1 MDLREDKADVEFQ
14 GHRALPAGATGSMG
28 PQDAAS
34 QAGSSLPR
42 PSYPGRA
49 AYSSVN
55 RLSAVPT
62 GGASL
67 PQATPLT
74 PRGLGDLQAETKAA
88 TPSAA
93 SGGTRTELLR
103 DARSVGLASH

>member
-1 MDLREDKADVEFQ
+1 MSSFRGTGPSQREPLARWGPRMLQ
-14 GHRALPAGATGSMG
+14 LG
-28 PQDAAS
+28 PQDAAT

-42 PSYPGRA
+42 PSYPGTA

-74 PRGLGDLQAETKAA
+74 PRGLGDLQVETKAA
-88 TPSAA
+88 APSAA

-103 DARSVGLASH
+103 DARAVGLASH